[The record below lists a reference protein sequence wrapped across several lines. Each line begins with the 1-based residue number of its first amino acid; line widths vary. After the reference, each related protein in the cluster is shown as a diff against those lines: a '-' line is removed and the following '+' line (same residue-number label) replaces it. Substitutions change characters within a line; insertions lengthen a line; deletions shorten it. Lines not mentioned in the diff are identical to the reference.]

1 MAAGLTVEE
10 RHLDRLKAHF
20 AGTIGASVGEARE
33 RSGLAVDGAL
43 TPRSVTADLV
53 TLLERAGPYGQGN
66 PMPRFAFPAHRLR
79 SARIVGETHIRATLE
94 SSDGA
99 RLDAIAFRAVG
110 SPLGD
115 AILSA
120 ANALPVH
127 VAGQIRRDSW
137 GGREKTELQIDDIAD
152 PRAQE

>member
-1 MAAGLTVEE
+1 V
-10 RHLDRLKAHF
+10 HF
-20 AGTIGASVGEARE
+20 AQSIGASVQSARA
-33 RSGLAVDGAL
+33 RSGLAIDGAL

-53 TLLERAGPYGQGN
+53 ALLERAGPYGQGN
-66 PMPRFAFPAHRLR
+66 PTPRFVFPAHRLR
-79 SARIVGETHIRATLE
+79 SARIVGETHIRATVE

-115 AILSA
+115 VILGA
-120 ANALPVH
+120 ANALPMH

-137 GGREKTELQIDDIAD
+137 GGRERTELAIDDIAD
-152 PRAQE
+152 PRAQD